1 MAILKFKVHA
11 DYEKVIRLKEE
22 IAKLEKQLKSFGKNT
37 PLIEI
42 QAVEKRLSDAKTQ
55 FTAII
60 SEAAKAGAVLENDF
74 KNKIYGASQTV
85 NGLTEKIIEQRSAIK
100 GAEGEV
106 RKLGEAYRK
115 ALKEDAGNA
124 PLLKTDYDKAKDALM
139 NEKNALFELTQE
151 KAKASLET
159 KKLRDEYAAF
169 KKEAGDVAEVSE
181 GLTMSFGKIAGL
193 VGGAAALKEL
203 GSQVVKVRGEF
214 QEMET
219 VISTLVG
226 QDMADKLM
234 PQLKEMAKISPLS
247 LGDIIGAEKM
257 MLGFNIEADKTI
269 GFLKAL
275 GDVSMG
281 NSQKFNSLTLAFS
294 QMSAS
299 GRLMGNDLNQMI
311 NAGFN
316 PLQVIAEKT
325 GKSIAQLKDEMS
337 KGAIS
342 AEMVQQAFID
352 ATSAGGRFYNMS
364 ENTSKLINGQMSMM
378 QDAIDATLNAIGTKT
393 EGIIIKG
400 IQATTSLIQNYE
412 RIGKVLAGL
421 VTTYGVYR
429 TAVMLCT
436 TATSKHTIAEIALTK
451 VRIAAR
457 KAQQALNASM
467 LTNPYVALA
476 TAVAGLVAGYIALKD
491 NATAAEKAQERYN
504 ERKDTAAKK
513 EKEHATAIQELI
525 DRVRDVTQA
534 ESERV
539 IALMALKNEYPKIF
553 DQYDVEK
560 LKLADILEIQKQINE
575 ENRQRSIASS
585 KETIKSLS
593 SDLVT
598 MRYRGSDAKRVQ
610 AIQEEIEL
618 ERRNLLSEDYANFV
632 NSLAGLEDRKLDA
645 VIQQLRDISEGT
657 GGFKA
662 EISGLI
668 VNKENYSDFLEKYIE
683 AAETE
688 RKKRSEVSS
697 TYGQDY
703 EAAKKEWEA
712 AKKELDAIEKDK
724 DAYATKQYEAAKTR
738 YETAE
743 KNFKSLGG
751 DTTVKTT
758 TEKDILKSYELQDKL
773 DQAQDKADKDRIRTA
788 KDNEFMVA
796 QARIDAMHE
805 GTEKQ
810 RAQRNLDNQK
820 EIEQLERQKQDYI
833 DKVVANERAIH
844 EAQEKARSQTDKN
857 YKAKAFNA
865 EMVAA
870 QVDTSAYDTAINLT
884 LEKQRNQQDEVLRGL
899 LEDYKSY
906 EDEKQSIIIS
916 YLNDTDELQ
925 AMYEETGDKRYQRS
939 LEERHKAYV
948 KAMNALEK
956 DMGKEYRLIFGDPEK
971 MTSETI
977 DNALEA
983 ARKKISELD
992 KEADPETFKALSEA
1006 IERLENARD
1015 SNPFQGWNTS
1025 VMGLIQKLVQIRN
1038 IRKDIAKYEAEGN
1051 TDALESAKGQLERAR
1066 KDMAKALIGTGVSE
1080 FGNALATAAAS
1091 MREVANASGDI
1102 DLAKQAEALD
1112 KAGNVIA
1119 SVASGAAS
1127 GGWIGAIVGG
1137 ATALMD
1143 MLVSSITESQVVAA
1157 KAKKAYEDYIDEIAR
1172 SKRQVNDEDYET
1184 IFGVRALEKVV
1195 EASKDASKSMSDY
1208 YDILNKSKGTTYQ
1221 YGNNDM
1227 IWQTGLGS
1235 QLVWEGKKQTAKN
1248 AYKVPTLQEKFPEL
1262 FDANGNIV
1270 KDQAIAILD
1279 TYGEYAGEKWYEY
1292 LKDAVDALEDYEKN
1306 IGVVDEYLTSLFSD
1320 LGGQL
1325 ADAIM
1330 KGNDALE
1337 VLEKN
1342 TGDIF
1347 ASIARQLISELI
1359 VSDEFINKYKEKWRN
1374 VMATEDI
1381 ADDAALVE
1389 ETANAL
1395 EANISNAMD
1404 AWERIKAI
1412 AEEKGIS
1419 MSLGGEAA
1427 EQTAS
1432 RKGYETVSEDTAS
1445 ELAGRALAQ
1454 YESNLRM
1461 EESMRASKE
1470 SIDMIAANQVQLR
1483 DIASETRT
1491 IIADSYLELQQIREN
1506 TGAVI
1511 KPIKD
1516 ISADV
1521 KEMRRKLNNL

>member
-1 MAILKFKVHA
+1 MAILKFKIHA
-11 DYEKVIRLKEE
+11 DYERVMRLREE
-22 IAKLEKQLKSFGKNT
+22 IAKLEKQMKSFGRNT
-37 PLIEI
+37 PVSEMKAI
-42 QAVEKRLSDAKTQ
+42 EKRMAEAKAEMTGLV
-55 FTAII
+55 
-60 SEAAKAGAVLENDF
+60 SEAAKAGAIMEKGF
-74 KNKIYGASQTV
+74 KTKIYDASVAV
-85 NGLTEKIIEQRSAIK
+85 NSLTEKIIDQRSAVR
-100 GAEGEV
+100 GAENEV
-106 RKLGEAYRK
+106 KRLGEAYRK
-115 ALKEDAGNA
+115 AMKEDAGNA

-294 QMSAS
+294 QMSAA
-299 GRLMGNDLNQMI
+299 GRLMGQDLNQMI

-316 PLQVIAEKT
+316 PLQIIAEKT

-585 KETIKSLS
+585 KERIKSLS

-598 MRYRGSDAKRVQ
+598 MRYRGSDTKRVQ

-645 VIQQLRDISEGT
+645 VIQRLRDISEGT

-743 KNFKSLGG
+743 KKFKSLGG

-805 GTEKQ
+805 GAEKQ
-810 RAQRNLDNQK
+810 RAQRKLDNQK

-884 LEKQRNQQDEVLRGL
+884 LEKQRNQQDEVLAYL
-899 LEDYKSY
+899 LEQYKSY
-906 EDEKQSIIIS
+906 EDAKQEIIIS
-916 YLNDTDELQ
+916 YLNESDELQ
-925 AMYEETGDKRYQRS
+925 AMYEETGDERFKRS
-939 LEERHKAYV
+939 LDERHKAYIQSLN
-948 KAMNALEK
+948 KLEQSMRTA
-956 DMGKEYRLIFGDPEK
+956 DYGLIFGDPSK
-971 MTSETI
+971 MTSATI
-977 DNALEA
+977 EKALDA
-983 ARKKISELD
+983 ARKALSELD
-992 KEADPETFKALSEA
+992 KDADPEAYKILIEA
-1006 IERLENARD
+1006 IQKLENAKLER
-1015 SNPFQGWNTS
+1015 PFEAWETS
-1025 VMGLIQKLVQIRN
+1025 ALGLTKQL
-1038 IRKDIAKYEAEGN
+1038 AKVIMMKEQVEKGEREKYDGEFKKAKA
-1051 TDALESAKGQLERAR
+1051 DLAKGLA
-1066 KDMAKALIGTGVSE
+1066 GTGVAA
-1080 FGNALATAAAS
+1080 FGDALATAAES
-1091 MREVANASGDI
+1091 MKQIAKISGDI
-1102 DLAKQAEALD
+1102 DLERQAEALAN
-1112 KAGNVIA
+1112 AGNVIS

-1127 GGWIGAIVGG
+1127 GGWVGAAIGG
-1137 ATALMD
+1137 ATSLMN
-1143 MLVSSITESQVVAA
+1143 VFTAAVVESKVEAA
-1157 KAKKAYEDYIDEIAR
+1157 KVKKAYEDYIEEIAR
-1172 SKRQVNDEDYET
+1172 KARQINEDDYDT
-1184 IFGVRALEKVV
+1184 IFGVRTLEKVI
-1195 EASKDASKSMSDY
+1195 DASEAAKKAMGDYEKAKGALDKDVAPTGRHPQDETRTNQLKSLLSGIYDY
-1208 YDILNKSKGTTYQ
+1208 EMKNGRSVPIGINL
-1221 YGNNDM
+1221 
-1227 IWQTGLGS
+1227 
-1235 QLVWEGKKQTAKN
+1235 ERATALLE
-1248 AYKVPTLQEKFPEL
+1248 AYKDTAEANLDWYKDLEK
-1262 FDANGNIV
+1262 AV
-1270 KDQAIAILD
+1270 K
-1279 TYGEYAGEKWYEY
+1279 
-1292 LKDAVDALEDYEKN
+1292 ALEDYEKN
-1306 IGVVDEYLTSLFSD
+1306 LEVVDKYL
-1320 LGGQL
+1320 GQL
-1325 ADAIM
+1325 FDNVGDELVDAIM
-1330 KGNDALE
+1330 RGEDAME
-1337 VLEKN
+1337 VLKKSS
-1342 TGDIF
+1342 GDIF
-1347 ASIARQLISELI
+1347 ASIAKQMISELLI
-1359 VSDEFINKYKEKWRN
+1359 SQDFIDEYKERMRKAIGTEDMTDDADVLNEMAETLSEKYKQAQEVWDN
-1374 VMATEDI
+1374 V
-1381 ADDAALVE
+1381 
-1389 ETANAL
+1389 
-1395 EANISNAMD
+1395 
-1404 AWERIKAI
+1404 RRI
-1412 AEEKGIS
+1412 AEENNID
-1419 MSLGGEAA
+1419 MNLGGESQQQASGRGY
-1427 EQTAS
+1427 QTL
-1432 RKGYETVSEDTAS
+1432 SEDTGN

-1461 EESMRASKE
+1461 EEATRSMKLSVDLMA
-1470 SIDMIAANQVQLR
+1470 DNQIQIR
-1483 DIASETRT
+1483 DIAAESRT
-1491 IIADSYLELQQIREN
+1491 LIADSFLELQQIREN
-1506 TGAVI
+1506 TGAII

-1516 ISADV
+1516 ISANV
-1521 KEMRRKLNNL
+1521 REMNRKIDKL